1 MIDAGKNYH
10 LRLLLSFTMF
20 HLFFQGTGGHNLK
33 ITRKWY
39 ANKDDKSQ
47 IWTLDG
53 KRSTNK
59 AVVEAVRALNIQTDN
74 LCQFLPQ
81 DKVHDFSRMNNKE
94 MLSKTID
101 AVGRQGM
108 YGICKS
114 GM

>member
-10 LRLLLSFTMF
+10 PRFLLSLTMF

-108 YGICKS
+108 Y
-114 GM
+114 